1 MKLDHGA
8 IGNGR
13 VIALVGPDTSIDW
26 LCLPRFDSPSIFA
39 RLLDEE
45 RGGSFAFEPMD
56 LISSS
61 MAYLRNT
68 NVLRTEVI
76 TTQGRYEVV
85 DFAPRLPTGL
95 SVDAP
100 PEIHRLVR
108 PLDGTPRIR
117 VRFDPRPDY
126 ARATPVII
134 PEGQGIE
141 IRGGAI
147 STYLRTN
154 VPPPY
159 LERGQIIRVDRPLFF
174 VLSAGRATTYDSSAA
189 VTNAM
194 EVTVKGWRAWVRT
207 TALPSFAQEA
217 VMRSALCLKLHAYN
231 DTGAIIAAATT
242 SIPEAV
248 GTERTWD
255 YRFCWLRDA
264 AFVVEAL
271 RRLGHLGE
279 GEAFVRFLRDVA
291 EAGPLQ
297 PLYGIGGERE
307 LTEERLDHLAGFEG
321 TQPVRVGNAAYTQ
334 VQTDLMGEMVLCLET
349 LLTDP
354 RVVHEDPT
362 IMGMIEQLVDEA
374 IAKYEVQDTGLWEYR
389 TMPRHY
395 TFSKAMCWVAAN
407 RGAEL
412 AGVYGKSDRA
422 AQWAA
427 WAQLQ
432 RERILTEAYSESLGY
447 FTQALGGRHPDASNL
462 LLPTLG
468 LLDARDPRFVSTVRA
483 YERMLVDRGL
493 MLRYRHDDDF
503 GETTSAFTICSFWW
517 VEALA
522 MMGEV
527 DEARDRFQQI
537 LAYANPLGLFSEDV
551 EPSNGRLL
559 GNFPQAYTHVGL
571 IHAAITIG
579 ELLDSRTQH
588 FRAWS

>member
-100 PEIHRLVR
+100 P
-108 PLDGTPRIR
+108 
-117 VRFDPRPDY
+117 RFTGWCGRSTGRPDPGPLRSAAGLRPRRARDHPRGTGHRNPRRGHQHLSPHQRAAALSR
-126 ARATPVII
+126 ARANHP
-134 PEGQGIE
+134 
-141 IRGGAI
+141 
-147 STYLRTN
+147 
-154 VPPPY
+154 
-159 LERGQIIRVDRPLFF
+159 
-174 VLSAGRATTYDSSAA
+174 GRSAA
-189 VTNAM
+189 VL
-194 EVTVKGWRAWVRT
+194 RAERGARHDLRFIGRGHQRDGGDGEGLAGLGPHHRAAVVR
-207 TALPSFAQEA
+207 AGGGDA
-217 VMRSALCLKLHAYN
+217 SALCLKLHAYN

-242 SIPEAV
+242 SVPEAV

-362 IMGMIEQLVDEA
+362 SWG
-374 IAKYEVQDTGLWEYR
+374 
-389 TMPRHY
+389 
-395 TFSKAMCWVAAN
+395 
-407 RGAEL
+407 
-412 AGVYGKSDRA
+412 
-422 AQWAA
+422 
-427 WAQLQ
+427 
-432 RERILTEAYSESLGY
+432 
-447 FTQALGGRHPDASNL
+447 
-462 LLPTLG
+462 
-468 LLDARDPRFVSTVRA
+468 
-483 YERMLVDRGL
+483 
-493 MLRYRHDDDF
+493 
-503 GETTSAFTICSFWW
+503 
-517 VEALA
+517 
-522 MMGEV
+522 
-527 DEARDRFQQI
+527 
-537 LAYANPLGLFSEDV
+537 
-551 EPSNGRLL
+551 
-559 GNFPQAYTHVGL
+559 
-571 IHAAITIG
+571 
-579 ELLDSRTQH
+579 
-588 FRAWS
+588 

>member
-45 RGGSFAFEPMD
+45 RGGSFAFEPID

-61 MAYLRNT
+61 MAYVRNT

-100 PEIHRLVR
+100 PEVHRLVR
-108 PLDGTPRIR
+108 PLEGTPKIR

-126 ARATPVII
+126 ARATPVIV

-141 IRGGAI
+141 VCGGGMRV
-147 STYLRTN
+147 YLRTN

-159 LERGQIIRVDRPLFF
+159 LERGHVIRVDRPLFF

-207 TALPSFAQEA
+207 TALPSFAQQA

-242 SIPEAV
+242 SVPEAV

-291 EAGPLQ
+291 DAGPLQ

-412 AGVYGKSDRA
+412 AAVYGKPERA
-422 AQWAA
+422 AAWGA
-427 WAQLQ
+427 WAQVQ
-432 RERILTEAYSESLGY
+432 RERILTEAYSEPLGY

-522 MMGEV
+522 MMGQV

-551 EPSNGRLL
+551 DPSNGRLL

>member
-68 NVLRTEVI
+68 NVLRTEVT

-126 ARATPVII
+126 ARAAPVII

-374 IAKYEVQDTGLWEYR
+374 IAKY
-389 TMPRHY
+389 
-395 TFSKAMCWVAAN
+395 
-407 RGAEL
+407 
-412 AGVYGKSDRA
+412 
-422 AQWAA
+422 
-427 WAQLQ
+427 
-432 RERILTEAYSESLGY
+432 
-447 FTQALGGRHPDASNL
+447 
-462 LLPTLG
+462 
-468 LLDARDPRFVSTVRA
+468 
-483 YERMLVDRGL
+483 
-493 MLRYRHDDDF
+493 
-503 GETTSAFTICSFWW
+503 
-517 VEALA
+517 
-522 MMGEV
+522 
-527 DEARDRFQQI
+527 
-537 LAYANPLGLFSEDV
+537 
-551 EPSNGRLL
+551 
-559 GNFPQAYTHVGL
+559 
-571 IHAAITIG
+571 
-579 ELLDSRTQH
+579 
-588 FRAWS
+588 